1 VRVQALP
8 LDATTYQ
15 RHSLHGEERLW
26 VEKNCYFDVWIEL
39 VHALGCDPHAM
50 LPVTVA
56 LDFEG
61 DQWTFYKPPLDEL
74 RDLYGIDVNE
84 MNAWRPMLEH
94 ALEHLAA
101 GKFISVEADAWWLP
115 DVSGT
120 DYRSQHVKS
129 TIILADVDTD
139 ARRLGYFHNASYYQ
153 LEGEDFDRSF
163 QLTERDPA
171 FLPFF
176 AELVRVDRLV
186 RRPPAELAALS
197 RTLLRRHLARR
208 PSNNPVARFAERF
221 RRELPLLQE
230 KGLAHYHAWAFA
242 TLRARLGRGTDGA
255 APALARRR
263 RRWRGRGSRS
273 AGAGGGRLRN
283 DIQRRQDLHPEGRAR
298 GQREAP
304 ARIGLDL
311 RRVVAGVGAG
321 DGHLGC
327 DRRPSRL
334 NGARSTHV
342 ASRTLSFAPLMS
354 DEGEPAAAVGLAH
367 RNDR

>member
-1 VRVQALP
+1 MRAQALP
-8 LDATTYQ
+8 LDAASYQ
-15 RHSLHGEERLW
+15 RHSLHAEERLW

-163 QLTERDPA
+163 QLTERDPT

-186 RRPPAELAALS
+186 RRPPAELATLS
-197 RTLLRRHLARR
+197 RSMLRRHLARR
-208 PSNNPVARFAERF
+208 PADNPVARFAERF
-221 RRELPLLQE
+221 QRELPLLQE
-230 KGLAHYHAWAFA
+230 KGLGHYHAWAFA
-242 TLRARLGRGTDGA
+242 TLRQLGSAAELTALHLRWLAADGA
-255 APALARRR
+255 GLAQETAALAPAVAAYETISNGAKTFILKAARAVNAKRALDSAAIFDE
-263 RRWRGRGSRS
+263 WSR
-273 AGAGGGRLRN
+273 AWEQAMATL
-283 DIQRRQDLHPEGRAR
+283 DATL
-298 GQREAP
+298 AP
-304 ARIGLDL
+304 AG
-311 RRVVAGVGAG
+311 
-321 DGHLGC
+321 
-327 DRRPSRL
+327 
-334 NGARSTHV
+334 
-342 ASRTLSFAPLMS
+342 
-354 DEGEPAAAVGLAH
+354 
-367 RNDR
+367 

>member
-1 VRVQALP
+1 MRVRALP
-8 LDATTYQ
+8 LDAATYQ

-39 VHALGCDPHAM
+39 VHALGCDPYAM

-163 QLTERDPA
+163 QLTDRDPA

-186 RRPPAELAALS
+186 QRPPAELAALS
-197 RTLLRRHLARR
+197 RRLLRRHLARR
-208 PSNNPVARFAERF
+208 PADNPVARFAERF
-221 RRELPLLQE
+221 QRELPQLQE

-242 TLRARLGRGTDGA
+242 TLRQLGSAAELMALYLRWLAAGGA
-255 APALARRR
+255 GLAEDTAALAPAVTAYETISGGAKTFILKAARSVNARRALESTAIFDE
-263 RRWRGRGSRS
+263 WSLAWEQAMATLDATAAQ
-273 AGAGGGRLRN
+273 AG
-283 DIQRRQDLHPEGRAR
+283 
-298 GQREAP
+298 
-304 ARIGLDL
+304 
-311 RRVVAGVGAG
+311 
-321 DGHLGC
+321 
-327 DRRPSRL
+327 
-334 NGARSTHV
+334 
-342 ASRTLSFAPLMS
+342 
-354 DEGEPAAAVGLAH
+354 
-367 RNDR
+367 